1 MLDKRFNH
9 NEEEPTIYN
18 SWENEKYFSPEGCVE
33 KGVTKEDA
41 EPFSIV
47 LPPPNVTGKLHMG
60 HASMLVLEDIMVR
73 YHRMKG
79 DKTLWLPGFD
89 HAAIATQTKV
99 ESKLIKETGKN
110 RHDFGREKFLEE
122 VDKYVEET
130 HDTIESQT
138 RAMGASLDWERE
150 AFTLDK
156 KREFAVRTAFKK
168 MYEEGLIYRGNR
180 IVNWCPSCGSTLS
193 DDEVEHKERR
203 AKFYQFKYSKEFPIS
218 IATTRPETK
227 LGDQAV
233 AVSPDDE
240 RYKQYIGKEYNVDF
254 AGTKL
259 HIKIVADEE
268 ADPEFGTGAVGIT
281 PAHSNTDWEI
291 ATRHNLPKVKIIDE
305 EGKMTKEAGANF
317 EGLYVKEARKKV
329 IEWLEENNLLEKEEE
344 VPQNLSV
351 CYRCSRPVEPL
362 PKLQWFIDVNKD
374 FEMGSSKIDGIK
386 EGDKTTLKELMKKV
400 VENNQIEIIPD
411 RFRKVYNHWID
422 NLRDWCISRQIW
434 YGHRVPVWYKG
445 DDIYVGTEEPKEE
458 GWTQDSDTLDTWFSS
473 GLWSFSTLGWP
484 EETKELK
491 EFHPT
496 SVLETGYD
504 ILFFW
509 VARMILMSTY
519 HLGDIP
525 FKTVYLHG
533 LVRDKN
539 GKKMS
544 KSADNGIDPVEMIEK
559 YGADATRLSLIIG
572 VGPGSD
578 INLSEEKIKA
588 YRNFGTK
595 IWNVARFLD
604 MSKPENYNK
613 EEAEKLLTNNDKKI
627 ISDLEKFKEEIT
639 NHYEKFEFNLA
650 GEKSYDYLWNKL
662 ANIYLEGNKDRLKSE
677 EKKEF
682 LPAYYLLE
690 KIFFE
695 TIKMLHPFMP
705 FITEAVYQKLNLGEK
720 MLIVEKW

>member
-1 MLDKRFNH
+1 
-9 NEEEPTIYN
+9 
-18 SWENEKYFSPEGCVE
+18 
-33 KGVTKEDA
+33 
-41 EPFSIV
+41 
-47 LPPPNVTGKLHMG
+47 
-60 HASMLVLEDIMVR
+60 
-73 YHRMKG
+73 
-79 DKTLWLPGFD
+79 
-89 HAAIATQTKV
+89 
-99 ESKLIKETGKN
+99 
-110 RHDFGREKFLEE
+110 
-122 VDKYVEET
+122 
-130 HDTIESQT
+130 
-138 RAMGASLDWERE
+138 
-150 AFTLDK
+150 
-156 KREFAVRTAFKK
+156 
-168 MYEEGLIYRGNR
+168 
-180 IVNWCPSCGSTLS
+180 
-193 DDEVEHKERR
+193 
-203 AKFYQFKYSKEFPIS
+203 
-218 IATTRPETK
+218 
-227 LGDQAV
+227 
-233 AVSPDDE
+233 
-240 RYKQYIGKEYNVDF
+240 
-254 AGTKL
+254 
-259 HIKIVADEE
+259 
-268 ADPEFGTGAVGIT
+268 
-281 PAHSNTDWEI
+281 
-291 ATRHNLPKVKIIDE
+291 
-305 EGKMTKEAGANF
+305 
-317 EGLYVKEARKKV
+317 
-329 IEWLEENNLLEKEEE
+329 
-344 VPQNLSV
+344 
-351 CYRCSRPVEPL
+351 
-362 PKLQWFIDVNKD
+362 
-374 FEMGSSKIDGIK
+374 
-386 EGDKTTLKELMKKV
+386 MKKV